1 MLDIM
6 NPPGMFFL
14 GNRQREYST
23 KDILPL
29 SGKLIPEFDGRR
41 SIREMFSR
49 KSFTSQLRSK
59 EVLAPEKN
67 VSTALATFKVSS
79 PSDQKSQAENQ
90 ASGNASSIRIGA
102 ANVTSPTSSKRSLG
116 EVSANKSLKRVRPST
131 IPITTS
137 VGTKSQQSLTGFFKP
152 KLHINEGTIIL
163 PSNSKQNS
171 LEQNC
176 PQVADI
182 TESNQ
187 ISGMCSQDI
196 AINNPVCCESRPFVG
211 QSGIT
216 KSPLNNKSPRHLPK
230 SATKNQDDVH
240 DPIET
245 KESWSKLFT
254 KPVVPRCEGHNE
266 PCISLLTKK
275 GGINCGRSF
284 WMCSRPLGP
293 TGAKEKNTQWRCQT
307 FIWCS
312 DWNSVAKK
320 TL

>member
-1 MLDIM
+1 MKVMINGDEVHLLDIM

-23 KDILPL
+23 KDILQL
-29 SGKLIPEFDGRR
+29 SGKLIPEFDRRR

-49 KSFTSQLRSK
+49 KSFTSQL
-59 EVLAPEKN
+59 EKN
-67 VSTALATFKVSS
+67 VGTALATFKVSS

-90 ASGNASSIRIGA
+90 ASGNASSNA
-102 ANVTSPTSSKRSLG
+102 TLSTSSKRSLG
-116 EVSANKSLKRVRPST
+116 EVSTNMSLKRVRPST
-131 IPITTS
+131 VPITTS

-152 KLHINEGTIIL
+152 KFNINEETILL

-182 TESNQ
+182 TESIQ
-187 ISGMCSQDI
+187 ITEMCSQDI
-196 AINNPVCCESRPFVG
+196 GINNPVCCESRPFVG
-211 QSGIT
+211 QSGII

-254 KPVVPRCEGHNE
+254 KPVIPRCEGHNE

-275 GGINCGRSF
+275 SGINCGRSF

-312 DWNSVAKK
+312 DWNSVAAKK